1 MVGLL
6 LNNHA
11 ILDKLYQQRD
21 GNLGRGSSYH
31 GPNPYKDRNNNGSS
45 DENDK
50 GSDDDTPTRRGK
62 KGKRMAKIKKKLSW
76 RHKKNQSQVYTEYT
90 EDDYAV
96 NLDQK
101 MNSNNDIQANGGGC
115 CK

>member
-1 MVGLL
+1 MSLL

-31 GPNPYKDRNNNGSS
+31 GPNPYKDRNNGSS
-45 DENDK
+45 EEEK
-50 GSDDDTPTRRGK
+50 GSEDDDSSPTRRGGK

-76 RHKKNQSQVYTEYT
+76 RHKKNQNQVYTEYT

-101 MNSNNDIQANGGGC
+101 INSENDIQANGGGC
-115 CK
+115 CR